1 MFKIFQETKT
11 IKWLNHYQETI
22 DFSPSYQRLGRLW
35 KRDQKQLLA
44 DSILNGFDI
53 PKFYFQFMPSIS
65 ENKSKFYNYAIIDG
79 KQRIEAILGFINDE
93 FPLSDTFVFFNK
105 ENHDEIAGKYFSEI
119 EICAPAVAARF
130 WQYELNIVF
139 MDTTE
144 PDMNNEM
151 FIRLNSGIT
160 VNTAEKRNATGGK
173 LSNEIQIFCQ
183 NSKFFQQKI
192 NITNKRFIHHDL
204 ALKFLMIEMGEWTLT
219 KNAVDKFVLEQKDF
233 NTNCAMALRRVQQV
247 LSKFEFA
254 FYTKDRLLSKKNIV
268 LTLYAAQDKI
278 SLEFLRPFLEQFEEM
293 RETSIQ
299 ASKQNQECDQ
309 TLVEFSRLLQQGS
322 DKKSSIQR
330 RREIMLE
337 QFDTYLNMQS

>member
-1 MFKIFQETKT
+1 MKIEQ
-11 IKWLNHYQETI
+11 
-22 DFSPSYQRLGRLW
+22 P
-35 KRDQKQLLA
+35 
-44 DSILNGFDI
+44 
-53 PKFYFQFMPSIS
+53 
-65 ENKSKFYNYAIIDG
+65 
-79 KQRIEAILGFINDE
+79 
-93 FPLSDTFVFFNK
+93 
-105 ENHDEIAGKYFSEI
+105 
-119 EICAPAVAARF
+119 
-130 WQYELNIVF
+130 
-139 MDTTE
+139 
-144 PDMNNEM
+144 
-151 FIRLNSGIT
+151 
-160 VNTAEKRNATGGK
+160 AEKRNATGGK